1 MKQVI
6 AAIVIVLSAGCA
18 MLEGDPFAVYSTEVM
33 PKTGGSCP
41 HGWGNG
47 SGEYCYKVVSK

>member
-33 PKTGGSCP
+33 PKIGGSCP